1 MSRFVRGCNQGGH
14 QMSIVGDA
22 CRLLCVALLSSVLA
36 SGAASAADCLT
47 FAKQAEREYEIPT
60 GLVQAIAQVESGH
73 KPWALAVGGRTLLPG
88 SREEAARVVRSRPA
102 KGIFVGCMQLSVKH
116 HEANFNDKLDMLDPE
131 ENVDYGAQLLV
142 QLQEATGSWT
152 KAVQRYQ
159 GGRPEQQRRY
169 VCKIASKLKDIAP
182 HSPALEELPACGQMT
197 AARDRKPV
205 RPPVED
211 ATPTF

>member
-1 MSRFVRGCNQGGH
+1 MPT
-14 QMSIVGDA
+14 IGDA
-22 CRLLCVALLSSVLA
+22 CRLLCLGAVGGLGLMTAGVAA
-36 SGAASAADCLT
+36 AADCAT
-47 FAKQAEREYEIPT
+47 YAKQAERDYEIPT

-73 KPWALAVGGRTLLPG
+73 KPWALAVAGRTLVPD

-142 QLQEATGSWT
+142 QLQESTGSWA

-159 GGRPEQQRRY
+159 GGKPAQQRRY
-169 VCKIASKLKDIAP
+169 VCKIVSKLKDINP
-182 HSPALEELPACGQMT
+182 KSPALEELPSCLPKVA
-197 AARDRKPV
+197 AARDRKPAK
-205 RPPVED
+205 PSADE
-211 ATPTF
+211 ASPTF

>member
-1 MSRFVRGCNQGGH
+1 MPT
-14 QMSIVGDA
+14 IGDL
-22 CRLLCVALLSSVLA
+22 CRLLCLGTMGSLVAA
-36 SGAASAADCLT
+36 GAAAAADCAT
-47 FAKQAEREYEIPT
+47 YAKQAERDYEIPT

-73 KPWALAVGGRTLLPG
+73 KPWALAVGGRTLVPD

-116 HEANFNDKLDMLDPE
+116 HEAAFDSKLDMLDPE

-169 VCKIASKLKDIAP
+169 VCKIVSKLKDIDP
-182 HSPALEELPACGQMT
+182 TSPALEELPTCGAKT
-197 AARDRKPV
+197 AARSRTAAKP
-205 RPPVED
+205 PAEE
-211 ATPTF
+211 ASPTF